1 MLKQS
6 KMNIKPI
13 RTKKDHEQALTRLEM
28 IFDSKKGT
36 EKGDELDILG
46 ILPENYKN
54 EKFPIS
60 FPDPIEAIKLKW
72 NNSAITK
79 PI

>member
-1 MLKQS
+1 
-6 KMNIKPI
+6 MNIKPI
-13 RTKKDHEQALTRLEM
+13 RTKKDHEQALTKLEM

-46 ILPENYKN
+46 ILTENYKN
-54 EKFPIS
+54 EKFPIG

-72 NNSAITK
+72 NNSVIIK
-79 PI
+79 PTLQMLSD

>member
-1 MLKQS
+1 
-6 KMNIKPI
+6 
-13 RTKKDHEQALTRLEM
+13 M